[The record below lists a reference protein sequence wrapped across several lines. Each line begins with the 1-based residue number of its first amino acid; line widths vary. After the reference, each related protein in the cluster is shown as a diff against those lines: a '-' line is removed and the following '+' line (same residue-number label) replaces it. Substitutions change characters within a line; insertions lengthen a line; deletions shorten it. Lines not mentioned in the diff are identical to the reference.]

1 MVVLTTNQK
10 GAIAETAVVHE
21 ATKHG
26 IDVYRP
32 IAEGGRYDMLF
43 DLGSEIVRVQCKWAP
58 RHRDVL
64 VVRCYSTR
72 RNGSGLLRRIY
83 VPGEIDAFAA
93 YCPETAKCYFLP
105 YAMFSG
111 RTQVNLRL
119 GPSRN
124 NQRAG
129 VNWASDFEFAAR
141 LRPRLRGP

>member
-1 MVVLTTNQK
+1 VLTTNQK
-10 GAIAETAVVHE
+10 GAIAETAIVHE

-43 DLGSEIVRVQCKWAP
+43 DLGSQIVRVQCKWAP

-83 VPGEIDAFAA
+83 VPGEIEYEKSVARQRDGIPLETPTVEELNVLAA
-93 YCPETAKCYFLP
+93 
-105 YAMFSG
+105 S
-111 RTQVNLRL
+111 L
-119 GPSRN
+119 G
-124 NQRAG
+124 G
-129 VNWASDFEFAAR
+129 
-141 LRPRLRGP
+141 PRLT

>member
-10 GAIAETAVVHE
+10 GAIAETAIIHE
-21 ATKHG
+21 AAKQG

-58 RHRDVL
+58 RHRDVV

-93 YCPETAKCYFLP
+93 YCPEAAKCYFLP
-105 YAMFSG
+105 
-111 RTQVNLRL
+111 LRDVL
-119 GPSRN
+119 GPD
-124 NQRAG
+124 AG
-129 VNWASDFEFAAR
+129 QLATGAIKEQSADRSELGHRF
-141 LRPRLRGP
+141 

>member
-1 MVVLTTNQK
+1 MLTTNQK
-10 GAIAETAVVHE
+10 GAIAETAIVHE

-58 RHRDVL
+58 RHRDVV

-83 VPGEIDAFAA
+83 TPGEIDAFAA
-93 YCPETAKCYFLP
+93 YCPETAKCYLLP
-105 YAMFSG
+105 YPTFSG

-119 GPSRN
+119 GRCRN
-124 NQRAG
+124 NQRMG

-141 LRPRLRGP
+141 LRAAFAGP